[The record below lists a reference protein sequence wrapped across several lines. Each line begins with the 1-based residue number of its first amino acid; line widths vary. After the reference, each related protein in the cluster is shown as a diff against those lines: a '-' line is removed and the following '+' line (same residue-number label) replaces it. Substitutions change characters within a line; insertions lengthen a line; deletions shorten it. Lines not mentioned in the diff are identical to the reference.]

1 MFKVMFCSVR
11 GFRVRVWES
20 CRTSRSLRYGYGCV
34 TELTEV
40 PGVCGAGV
48 QNLQKFRAGIK
59 WLCTRTPGIVA
70 RSYRSYRSSGYG
82 YECRTNLTEVPGT
95 GNTRV
100 NTRQRVRFE
109 VKDFIQLAWH
119 VLLGQRPRGNT

>member
-95 GNTRV
+95 GNIRV
-100 NTRQRVRFE
+100 NTR
-109 VKDFIQLAWH
+109 
-119 VLLGQRPRGNT
+119 